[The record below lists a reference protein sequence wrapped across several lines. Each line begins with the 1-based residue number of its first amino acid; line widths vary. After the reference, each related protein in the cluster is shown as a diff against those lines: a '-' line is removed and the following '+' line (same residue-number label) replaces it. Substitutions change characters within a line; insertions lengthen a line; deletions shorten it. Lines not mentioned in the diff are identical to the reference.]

1 MLTSR
6 WESFQM
12 WPCQTE
18 STQAALFYSTCCW
31 LEVPWFEDHRQLERR
46 QAKGGGHMGVHTTQ
60 TPSQHTPTHTSHK
73 YWVYT
78 MYSYLQVSSLNFKLV
93 TVCKFS
99 QPYFPILKLC
109 FHTVQIFL
117 RPSSFFF
124 TFFIS
129 SVSLPTA
136 PCFAQPHC
144 CVFVCFL
151 SSWHWTNLNF

>member
-1 MLTSR
+1 
-6 WESFQM
+6 
-12 WPCQTE
+12 
-18 STQAALFYSTCCW
+18 
-31 LEVPWFEDHRQLERR
+31 
-46 QAKGGGHMGVHTTQ
+46 MGVHTTE

-78 MYSYLQVSSLNFKLV
+78 DMYSYLQVSSPNFKLV

-117 RPSSFFF
+117 RPSSFFK
-124 TFFIS
+124 FFIS

-151 SSWHWTNLNF
+151 SSWHWTNLNFSQPSLSTLLLHNTSQHNWHQLKSCKVLQLVIERQFFFKNNEIS